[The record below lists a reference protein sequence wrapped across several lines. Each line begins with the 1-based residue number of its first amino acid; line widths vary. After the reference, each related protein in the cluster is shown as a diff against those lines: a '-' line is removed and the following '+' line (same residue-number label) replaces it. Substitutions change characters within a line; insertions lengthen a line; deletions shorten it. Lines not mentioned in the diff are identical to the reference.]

1 MSTCQTTGCAFRAWY
16 RSISGSISS
25 STSSQALEERAAALY
40 HDTIS
45 QAEVSEWIDT
55 HLASYGKDARGLVRE
70 AMTAY
75 VSTERE
81 QAERRGGTDA
91 LQRLQHLKA
100 MEKRSSRRQLCS
112 LFPLPLGEG

>member
-1 MSTCQTTGCAFRAWY
+1 
-16 RSISGSISS
+16 
-25 STSSQALEERAAALY
+25 LEERAAAQY

-45 QAEVSEWIDT
+45 QAEFTAWIDT
-55 HLASYGKDARGLVRE
+55 NLASDGKDARGMVRE
-70 AMTAY
+70 AMSAY

-100 MEKRSSRRQLCS
+100 MEHA
-112 LFPLPLGEG
+112 FFTPATA